1 MVKKESLETIKE
13 VINKCFAEKKEIKA
27 VYLYGSIVSGR
38 DNVDSDVDIALLTDP
53 YKDSME
59 SHKAKVR
66 YEIDLAMYISRSID
80 IVFLQEA
87 GELLAFQ
94 IIKEGIII
102 LERDKEASCSF
113 RATRLIQCLDF
124 QFLEKRMQS
133 GMIAAMRRE
142 GIGK

>member
-1 MVKKESLETIKE
+1 M
-13 VINKCFAEKKEIKA
+13 
-27 VYLYGSIVSGR
+27 
-38 DNVDSDVDIALLTDP
+38 
-53 YKDSME
+53 
-59 SHKAKVR
+59 
-66 YEIDLAMYISRSID
+66 
-80 IVFLQEA
+80 FLQEA

-102 LERDKEASCSF
+102 LERDKEASRSF
-113 RATRLIQCLDF
+113 RASRLIQCLDF